1 MTVTRCNGQS
11 GEEVFEVNDHNN
23 SAESVRRDAA
33 VAAAAVIIEEFFPH
47 CPNGLVAPISE
58 RLCEIVEAA
67 IDSVFTARAEMRA
80 KPSLN

>member
-1 MTVTRCNGQS
+1 MKDQNL
-11 GEEVFEVNDHNN
+11 

-47 CPNGLVAPISE
+47 CPNGLVAPIGE

-67 IDSVFTARAEMRA
+67 IESALAARAAMQA